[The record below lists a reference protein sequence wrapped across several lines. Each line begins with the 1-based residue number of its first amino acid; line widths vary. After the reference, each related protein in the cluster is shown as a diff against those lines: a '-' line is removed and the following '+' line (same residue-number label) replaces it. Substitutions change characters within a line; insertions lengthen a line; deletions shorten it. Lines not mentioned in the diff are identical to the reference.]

1 MNGSVSRFTIPIHM
15 RASWP
20 FDIPLNEE
28 QDERLQAYARE
39 LRTVNRQFNLVSRAD
54 EAHMKDRHVGHCLAL
69 GERSILPGTKVI
81 DWGTGGGL
89 PAIVLGV
96 LFPDVQILGVDSN
109 NKKTRSVDLFAR
121 RLDLQNVRTW
131 HGRAEAC
138 EAEAHLSVSRAT
150 APLETLWSWHAAVA
164 LESRRVQDPTA
175 WKDGLLCLK
184 GGDLEDEVAAL
195 TGAHPELL
203 VERIPLKTLTSDPYF
218 ATKEI
223 IHVSTSAS

>member
-1 MNGSVSRFTIPIHM
+1 M

-20 FDIPLNEE
+20 FDIPLTDE

-39 LRTVNRQFNLVSRAD
+39 LQAVNRQFNLVSRTD

-69 GERSILPGTKVI
+69 GMRRIPPGTRVI

-121 RLDLQNVRTW
+121 RLGISNVHTW

-138 EAEAHLSVSRAT
+138 QAEAHLSVSRAT
-150 APLETLWSWHAAVA
+150 APLEKLWSWHVAVA
-164 LESRRVQDPTA
+164 LEPRQIQDSA
-175 WKDGLLCLK
+175 IWKDGLLCLK
-184 GGDLEDEVAAL
+184 GGDLEDEVAML
-195 TGAHPELL
+195 TSAHPDLL
-203 VERIPLKTLTSDPYF
+203 VERIELKTRTSDPYF

-223 IHVSTSAS
+223 IHVSVPAS

>member
-1 MNGSVSRFTIPIHM
+1 MNGSFQQLTTLAFM

-20 FDIPLNEE
+20 FDISLTDE
-28 QDERLQAYARE
+28 QDMCLQAYANE
-39 LRTVNRQFNLVSRAD
+39 LRAVNRQFNLVSRAD

-69 GERSILPGTKVI
+69 GERRILPGTKVI

-121 RLDLQNVRTW
+121 RLGISNVHTW
-131 HGRAEAC
+131 HGRAEASR
-138 EAEAHLSVSRAT
+138 AEAHLSVSRAT
-150 APLETLWSWHAAVA
+150 APLETLWAWHEAVA
-164 LESRRVQDPTA
+164 LDPRQIKDPGV

-184 GGDLEDEVAAL
+184 GGHLDDEVAAL
-195 TGAHPELL
+195 ISVHPDLL
-203 VERIPLKTLTSDPYF
+203 VERIELGTRTSDPYF

-223 IHVSTSAS
+223 IHVSVPAS